1 MPTFRRALLI
11 AFTCLAFL
19 APARAQV
26 QADPPKVDAPRLDAK
41 APNRAAA
48 AKFLRIRS
56 ENDAPVA
63 LETAIVRYRP
73 RSGEGDLTVD
83 LIAVVHIGER
93 SYYQKLNR
101 HFEQYDA
108 LLYELVAP
116 EGARPAPPAGSLRKG
131 GIRGGRSDNPL
142 GLLQKMTSL
151 FLGLHLQVDQ
161 IDYSP
166 KNFVHADLSP
176 EGMAAAIKKRGD
188 DGLTLALSI
197 TADLL
202 RQQNLLQQPGA
213 KPGAGGNLPDLQALL
228 DDPAA
233 SSKIKRLLARQ
244 FEQLDDANGPLGRT
258 LGTILIDDRNQ
269 AAMRVLG
276 KEIAKGKKKLGI
288 FYGAAHMPDFHKRLR
303 DEFDLV
309 PASTR
314 WLSAWNLELRERNLE
329 DLLLRLLEESLK

>member
-1 MPTFRRALLI
+1 MPTFRRGLLI
-11 AFTCLAFL
+11 AFTCLALL
-19 APARAQV
+19 APTR
-26 QADPPKVDAPRLDAK
+26 ADPPKVDAQ

-48 AKFLRIRS
+48 TKFLRIRS

-63 LETAIVRYRP
+63 LETAIVRYRS
-73 RSGEGDLTVD
+73 RSREGDLTVD
-83 LIAVVHIGER
+83 LIAVVHIGDR

-116 EGARPAPPAGSLRKG
+116 EGVRPGKK
-131 GIRGGRSDNPL
+131 GRSDNPL
-142 GLLQKMTSL
+142 GLLQKITSL
-151 FLGLHLQVDQ
+151 FLDLHLQVDQ

-188 DGLTLALSI
+188 DGLTLALGV

-202 RQQNLLQQPGA
+202 RQQNLLQQQGA
-213 KPGAGGNLPDLQALL
+213 KVGAGRDLPDLQLL
-228 DDPAA
+228 LQDPAA
-233 SSKIKRLLARQ
+233 SSKIKRLMARQ
-244 FEQLDDANGPLGRT
+244 FEQMDDANGPLGRT

-269 AAMRVLG
+269 AAMKVLG

-288 FYGAAHMPDFHKRLR
+288 FYGAAHMPDFDKRLR

-309 PASTR
+309 PVSTQ
-314 WLSAWNLELRERNLE
+314 WLPAWNLELRERNPE

>member
-1 MPTFRRALLI
+1 MPILRRSLLI

-19 APARAQV
+19 GLAPAGSPTLEAQ
-26 QADPPKVDAPRLDAK
+26 APK
-41 APNRAAA
+41 RAAPT
-48 AKFLRIRS
+48 KFLRIKS
-56 ENDAPVA
+56 ANDAPVA

-83 LIAVVHIGER
+83 LIAVVHIGDR

-101 HFEQYDA
+101 DFQHYDA
-108 LLYELVAP
+108 LLYELVAS
-116 EGARPAPPAGSLRKG
+116 EGARPAKKG
-131 GIRGGRSDNPL
+131 RADNPL
-142 GLLQKMTSL
+142 GLLQKVTSL
-151 FLGLHLQVDQ
+151 FLDLHLQVDQ

-202 RQQNLLQQPGA
+202 RQQNVLQQQGA

-233 SSKIKRLLARQ
+233 PAKIKRVLARQ
-244 FEQLDDANGPLGRT
+244 FEQMDDPNGPLGRT

-288 FYGAAHMPDFHKRLR
+288 FYGAAHMPDFEKRLR

-314 WLSAWNLELRERNLE
+314 WLPAWNLELRERNLE

>member
-1 MPTFRRALLI
+1 MSNLRRRLWI
-11 AFTCLAFL
+11 VFTCLAFL
-19 APARAQV
+19 APAGL
-26 QADPPKVDAPRLDAK
+26 PKLDAQ
-41 APNRAAA
+41 APNRAAPT
-48 AKFLRIRS
+48 KFLRIRS

-83 LIAVVHIGER
+83 LIAVVHIGDR

-101 HFEQYDA
+101 QFEDYDA
-108 LLYELVAP
+108 LLYELVAS
-116 EGARPAPPAGSLRKG
+116 EGTRPAPPAGPPLRKG
-131 GIRGGRSDNPL
+131 GIRGGGSDNPL
-142 GLLQKMTSL
+142 GLLQKIASL
-151 FLGLHLQVDQ
+151 FLDLHLQVDQ
-161 IDYSP
+161 IDYSA

-176 EGMAAAIKKRGD
+176 EGMAAAVKKRGD
-188 DGLTLALSI
+188 DGLTLALGI

-202 RQQNLLQQPGA
+202 RQQNLLQQKGDKA
-213 KPGAGGNLPDLQALL
+213 GAGGNLPDLQSLL

-233 SSKIKRLLARQ
+233 PSKIKRLLARQ
-244 FEQLDDANGPLGRT
+244 FEQMDNPNGPLGRT

-269 AAMRVLG
+269 AAIRVLG

-288 FYGAAHMPDFHKRLR
+288 FYGAAHMPDFDKRLR

-309 PASTR
+309 PVSTR
-314 WLSAWNLELRERNLE
+314 WLAAWNLELRERNLE

>member
-1 MPTFRRALLI
+1 MMPTLRRRLLVVL
-11 AFTCLAFL
+11 TCLAFL
-19 APARAQV
+19 APAGL
-26 QADPPKVDAPRLDAK
+26 PKLDAQ
-41 APNRAAA
+41 APNRAAPT
-48 AKFLRIRS
+48 KFLRIRS

-63 LETAIVRYRP
+63 LETAMVRYRP

-83 LIAVVHIGER
+83 LIAVVHIGDR

-101 HFEQYDA
+101 NFQEYDA
-108 LLYELVAP
+108 LLYELVAS
-116 EGARPAPPAGSLRKG
+116 EGVRPAQKR
-131 GIRGGRSDNPL
+131 RSDNPL
-142 GLLQKMTSL
+142 GLLQKIASL
-151 FLGLHLQVDQ
+151 FLDLHLQVDQ
-161 IDYSP
+161 IDYGP

-188 DGLTLALSI
+188 DGLTLALGI

-202 RQQNLLQQPGA
+202 RQQNLLQQKGDKA
-213 KPGAGGNLPDLQALL
+213 GAGGNLPDLQSLL

-233 SSKIKRLLARQ
+233 PSKIKRLLARQ
-244 FEQLDDANGPLGRT
+244 FEQMDDPNGPLGRT

-269 AAMRVLG
+269 AAMKVLG

-288 FYGAAHMPDFHKRLR
+288 FYGAAHMPDFDKRLR

-309 PASTR
+309 PVSTR
-314 WLSAWNLELRERNLE
+314 WLAAWNLELRQRNLE

>member
-1 MPTFRRALLI
+1 MPVFRRGLLI

-19 APARAQV
+19 APLPVAPPQAGAQ
-26 QADPPKVDAPRLDAK
+26 P
-41 APNRAAA
+41 PNRAAA
-48 AKFLRIRS
+48 TKFLRIRS

-83 LIAVVHIGER
+83 LIAVVHIGDR

-116 EGARPAPPAGSLRKG
+116 EGARPPKK
-131 GIRGGRSDNPL
+131 GRSDNPL

-151 FLGLHLQVDQ
+151 FLDLHLQVDQ
-161 IDYSP
+161 IDYGK

-188 DGLTLALSI
+188 DGLTLALGI

-202 RQQNLLQQPGA
+202 RQQNLLQQRGA
-213 KPGAGGNLPDLQALL
+213 RPGAGQDLPDLQSLL

-233 SSKIKRLLARQ
+233 PSKIKRLLARQ
-244 FEQLDDANGPLGRT
+244 FEQMDDASGPLGRT

-269 AAMRVLG
+269 AAMKVLG

-288 FYGAAHMPDFHKRLR
+288 FYGAAHMPDFDKRLR

-309 PASTR
+309 PASTQ
-314 WLSAWNLELRERNLE
+314 WLPAWNLELRERNVE
-329 DLLLRLLEESLK
+329 DLLLRLLMESLK

>member
-1 MPTFRRALLI
+1 MPTFRRGPLI

-19 APARAQV
+19 APVPAGSPKAGAQ
-26 QADPPKVDAPRLDAK
+26 P
-41 APNRAAA
+41 PNRAPS
-48 AKFLRIRS
+48 KFLRIRS

-83 LIAVVHIGER
+83 LIAVVHIGDK

-101 HFEQYDA
+101 HFQEYDA
-108 LLYELVAP
+108 LLYELVAA
-116 EGARPAPPAGSLRKG
+116 EGARPTRK
-131 GIRGGRSDNPL
+131 GRSDNPL
-142 GLLQKMTSL
+142 GLLQKISSL
-151 FLGLHLQVDQ
+151 FLDLHLQVDH

-166 KNFVHADLSP
+166 KNLVHADLSP
-176 EGMAAAIKKRGD
+176 EGMAAAVKKRGD

-197 TADLL
+197 IADLL
-202 RQQNLLQQPGA
+202 RQQNMLQQQGA
-213 KPGAGGNLPDLQALL
+213 KPGAGLNLPDLESLL

-244 FEQLDDANGPLGRT
+244 LEQMDDPNGPLGRT

-269 AAMRVLG
+269 AAMKVLG

-288 FYGAAHMPDFHKRLR
+288 FYGAAHMPDFDKRLR

-309 PASTR
+309 PVSTR
-314 WLSAWNLELRERNLE
+314 WLAAWNLELRERNLE